1 MKLRLLVTAA
11 LGTAIAATALWA
23 STPRL
28 QTLPDGIWRT
38 AGYGYVFRLQGEK
51 LAIFDETGNACLLN
65 GILEGAG
72 ARDWS
77 GNAAVA
83 ADGMHAILHAGISR
97 VGVSRLMALP
107 QNCRATEEDHAPLA
121 NFDVLWE
128 TFSEHYAF
136 FRIRNVDWNA
146 LRAEFRPQ
154 AAAARS
160 PEQLFAV
167 LSAMLSRLKDAHVSL
182 TTGENEF
189 KVERSP
195 EQTAPGLDRIV
206 PTRKGM
212 QRALKDYISGSGT
225 PLLKP
230 AQPLGRNRV
239 WYGELKGKIGYVA
252 IFAMGGFAED
262 NISAEDHT
270 RSAHTA
276 FQELARAFRD
286 MKGVIVDLRYN
297 QGGYDTVSLELAALY
312 AERPG
317 MAFRKRA
324 HGTADPA
331 YGVPLAPAEPVR
343 LPLPVAVLISEH
355 TVSAGETAATAFR
368 SLPNATLIGQ
378 STQGALSDVLEKV
391 LPNGWRFTLSNE
403 VFETMD
409 GLVPEGVGVK
419 PNIETRAPTAPKT
432 PRERFQPD
440 IDEAVR
446 ALASR

>member
-1 MKLRLLVTAA
+1 MMMRLLVTAV

-38 AGYGYVFRLQGEK
+38 AGYGYVFKLQGEK
-51 LAIFDETGNACLLN
+51 LAIFDEIGKACLQN
-65 GILEGAG
+65 GILEGAS
-72 ARDWS
+72 ARDWT

-97 VGVSRLMALP
+97 IGVSRLMAIP
-107 QNCRATEEDHAPLA
+107 ENCGSKQEDHAPLA

-136 FRIRNVDWNA
+136 FRVRNVDWNA

-182 TTGENEF
+182 TAGENEF
-189 KVERSP
+189 KIERSP
-195 EQTAPGLDRIV
+195 EHSAPGPDGV
-206 PTRKGM
+206 APTRKGM
-212 QRALKDYISGSGT
+212 QRALKDYISGSDT

-230 AQPLGRNRV
+230 AQPLGRNRI
-239 WYGELKGKIGYVA
+239 WFGELKGKIGYVA

-262 NISAEDHT
+262 NIAAEDHT
-270 RSAHTA
+270 RSAHEA
-276 FQELARAFRD
+276 FQEIARAFRD

-297 QGGYDTVSLELAALY
+297 QGGYDTVSLELAALF
-312 AERPG
+312 AARPG

-324 HGTADPA
+324 HGTAEPA

-343 LPLPVAVLISEH
+343 LAVPVAVLTSEH
-355 TVSAGETAATAFR
+355 TVSAGETAAAAFR
-368 SLPNATLIGQ
+368 ALPNATLIGQ

-403 VFETMD
+403 IFETVD
-409 GLVPEGVGVK
+409 GSVPEGAGIK
-419 PNIETRAPTAPKT
+419 PNIETRATAAART